1 MSDSA
6 SSKPTPAP
14 SILVVDDDAMLLRM
28 TQLVLADCEYRVS
41 TAASGLDALR
51 VLSDVAG
58 DFDLVILD
66 MRMPDMDGM
75 EVLERVHA
83 KWPGLKVMLVTGYA
97 ADGILQA
104 NHHKGVV
111 AVLEK
116 PYDPETLVAAVRAI
130 VGN

>member
-6 SSKPTPAP
+6 SSQSSPAP

-28 TQLVLADCEYRVS
+28 TQLVLADCGYRIT

-51 VLSDVAG
+51 VISDAAG
-58 DFDLVILD
+58 VFDLVILD

-83 KWPGLKVMLVTGYA
+83 RWAGLRVMLVTGYA
-97 ADGILQA
+97 ADGILEA
-104 NHHKGVV
+104 NRHKGVV

-116 PYDPETLVAAVRAI
+116 PYDPETLAAAVRAI